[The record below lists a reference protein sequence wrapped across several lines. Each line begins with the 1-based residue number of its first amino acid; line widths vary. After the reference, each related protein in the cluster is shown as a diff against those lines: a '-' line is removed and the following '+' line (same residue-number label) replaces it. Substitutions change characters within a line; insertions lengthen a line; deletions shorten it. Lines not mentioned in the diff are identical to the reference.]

1 MILSDYI
8 DQVGAV
14 TIAEATGT
22 TKSNVYAWKRLE
34 GVPKIDRAIIL
45 IAFSHNVLSFE
56 SIYVP
61 YLRMKAKKDPEL
73 NAALKKAKFKKL

>member
-1 MILSDYI
+1 MNLADYI
-8 DQVGAV
+8 EQVGAV
-14 TIAEATGT
+14 TIAEATDT

-34 GVPKIDRAIIL
+34 GAPKLDRAVIL

-61 YLRMKAKKDPEL
+61 YLREKAKHDPEL
-73 NAALKKAKFKKL
+73 KAALNKAKLAK